1 MKTFIPKDDPS
12 AKSWFVVD
20 ASEKIL
26 GRLAVKVATVLRGK
40 HKAEYSPS
48 VDMGDFVVI
57 VNAGK
62 IAVTG
67 NKLLDKK
74 YYKHTGY
81 PGGISDISL
90 GKLLETKPEEALKK
104 AIRGMLPKGS
114 LGRKMLSKLKVYDTE
129 THPHESQNPQPFP
142 SA

>member
-12 AKSWFVVD
+12 AKDWFLVD
-20 ASEKIL
+20 ANEKIL
-26 GRLAVKVATVLRGK
+26 GRVAAKVASVLRGK
-40 HKAEYSPS
+40 HKPEYSTS

-62 IAVTG
+62 VAVTG

-74 YYKHTGY
+74 YYRHTGY
-81 PGGISDISL
+81 PGGIKEVSL
-90 GKLLETKPEEALKK
+90 EKLLETKPEEALKK

-114 LGRKMLSKLKVYDTE
+114 LGRKMLSKLKVYGTE
-129 THPHESQNPQPFP
+129 GHPHESQNPKPM
-142 SA
+142 AGI